1 MDAFQREGDI
11 LLRRQVGVEIKLL
24 KDEADPAAQLAQGAA
39 GKLARRFTVDQN
51 LAAAEGF
58 QLVDQADQGGF
69 ARSRRAEDRHHFAG
83 FNL

>member
-39 GKLARRFTVDQN
+39 GKLARRFTVD
-51 LAAAEGF
+51 
-58 QLVDQADQGGF
+58 
-69 ARSRRAEDRHHFAG
+69 RTRRR
-83 FNL
+83 